1 MNEEFIVFIF
11 VCKVTFINI
20 STRGS
25 GQTPVDEYQ
34 LVVNGCMV
42 SFQKILLRR
51 YVSIEV
57 IVLWNLALMNSFS
70 VKILLC
76 VHY

>member
-57 IVLWNLALMNSFS
+57 IVL
-70 VKILLC
+70 
-76 VHY
+76 